1 MSMKNIEIIGFCKHK
16 TAGWDGVFY
25 YGPSEKVRGGTAIFV
40 ASRNLHWPMTKER
53 AAKVEPVA
61 AADFPLDSFISDL
74 EKISDNPLPCHA
86 FAFGLLKALKDF
98 KGTSEAQSN
107 QKFITDGDDA
117 FRVVNECWPPYSIWN
132 IGKNMI
138 DGYLPL
144 CRLAAV
150 QPFPGVQRI
159 DPDSLLAIRIDGAQT
174 ILKAVGRGPETVKE
188 MESFIARHKDTA
200 KPGSSAY
207 TQIQRYEAAI
217 PLMKQVKGL

>member
-1 MSMKNIEIIGFCKHK
+1 MSMKSIKIIGFCKHK

-25 YGPSEKVRGGTAIFV
+25 YGPSEKVWGETAIFV
-40 ASRNLHWPMTKER
+40 ASRNLHWPVTKER
-53 AAKVEPVA
+53 AEKVEPVA
-61 AADFPLDSFISDL
+61 AADFPLDSFISGL

-98 KGTSEAQSN
+98 KGTSGAQSN
-107 QKFITDGDDA
+107 RKFITDGDDV

-150 QPFPGVQRI
+150 QPFPGGRSI
-159 DPDSLLAIRIDGAQT
+159 EGDSLLAIRMDGAQT
-174 ILKAVGRGPETVKE
+174 ILKAVGYGPSTVKE
-188 MESFIARHKDTA
+188 MERFIYLFKDTA
-200 KPGSSAY
+200 KPGSREY

>member
-1 MSMKNIEIIGFCKHK
+1 
-16 TAGWDGVFY
+16 
-25 YGPSEKVRGGTAIFV
+25 
-40 ASRNLHWPMTKER
+40 
-53 AAKVEPVA
+53 
-61 AADFPLDSFISDL
+61 
-74 EKISDNPLPCHA
+74 
-86 FAFGLLKALKDF
+86 
-98 KGTSEAQSN
+98 
-107 QKFITDGDDA
+107 
-117 FRVVNECWPPYSIWN
+117 
-132 IGKNMI
+132 MI